1 MPQWELC
8 NGFVRRWKGLL
19 PLRLVLKPPE
29 RYRCAMPWLI
39 LFLAITLEVLG
50 TTALK
55 MSEGF
60 TRIGWGVTSMIFWAA
75 ALFLLSLVLKTIPVG
90 IAYAIWAGFGVALVA
105 FIGVV
110 AFGQKLDWAGWLGM
124 AMIVGGVILLNVVSR
139 SGS

>member
-1 MPQWELC
+1 
-8 NGFVRRWKGLL
+8 
-19 PLRLVLKPPE
+19 
-29 RYRCAMPWLI
+29 MPWLM
-39 LFLAITLEVLG
+39 LFLAIALEVLG

-60 TRIGWGVTSMIFWAA
+60 TRIGWGLTSMVLWAA

-110 AFGQKLDWAGWLGM
+110 AFGQRLDWAGWMGM